1 MPPPQEPFVPNRDLP
16 GPRLEKGSSL
26 LEATTSLAEGR
37 RSVWLLAEP
46 PCLLELPH
54 GAKLCRQG
62 SVPPTLCPQ
71 AHRLAGGPGGGFRFF
86 LRH

>member
-37 RSVWLLAEP
+37 RSGVSVSAGTPSRCQALQAGL
-46 PCLLELPH
+46 
-54 GAKLCRQG
+54 GA
-62 SVPPTLCPQ
+62 PTLCPQ